1 MPLVASVDYATKRIY
16 LTADAMGATFDTMQ
30 VYREVRALRRTTE
43 SHRKYQPIIVGG
55 GNIQKTATTYT
66 QPYVQLLYG
75 ATLVPIDLPGTIT
88 LIRETFSDDGR
99 SAAECFDRS
108 TVVSN
113 VDIDVQV
120 PAVEVRTVTVGGGST
135 SDIANAVLA
144 LIQPE
149 LDEIKG
155 TGYDTNLHNLVKI
168 KQQASLA
175 AALSA

>member
-16 LTADAMGATFDTMQ
+16 LTADAMGLTFDTMD
-30 VYREVRALRRTTE
+30 VYREVRALRRVTE
-43 SHRKYQPIIVGG
+43 SHRKHQPMIVGG
-55 GNIQKTATTYT
+55 GNIQKTPTTYT

-75 ATLVPIDLPGTIT
+75 ATLVPVDLAGKIT

-108 TVVSN
+108 VLVSN
-113 VDIDVQV
+113 IDIDVQV

-135 SDIANAVLA
+135 ADIANAVLA
-144 LIQPE
+144 ILQPDLE
-149 LDEIKG
+149 AIKG
-155 TGYDTNLHNLVKI
+155 SGYNTNVHSLVKI
-168 KQQASLA
+168 RQQAALA